1 MDVFELP
8 DPEPQDYTVTIV
20 VVIVLLVLIIIVA
33 GNIIIIIIM
42 SCHVD
47 IIVFMTVSLT
57 LHAKNNSKW
66 CFSSGGNEGAD
77 ATVSLKILTSKLTLM
92 LFLIAG
98 SEGTSA
104 GATPSIRKTFIVKHI
119 YLLSVNLFI

>member
-33 GNIIIIIIM
+33 GNIIINIIM

-77 ATVSLKILTSKLTLM
+77 ATVSLKILTSKLLCSNCRIRRNLYRCNTIHTQDLH
-92 LFLIAG
+92 
-98 SEGTSA
+98 
-104 GATPSIRKTFIVKHI
+104 RKTHI

>member
-8 DPEPQDYTVTIV
+8 EPGPQDYTVTIV

-33 GNIIIIIIM
+33 GNIIIIIM
-42 SCHVD
+42 PCHVD

-66 CFSSGGNEGAD
+66 CFSSGGNEGVE

-98 SEGTSA
+98 SEGTST

>member
-42 SCHVD
+42 SCRYHCLYD
-47 IIVFMTVSLT
+47 
-57 LHAKNNSKW
+57 
-66 CFSSGGNEGAD
+66 
-77 ATVSLKILTSKLTLM
+77 
-92 LFLIAG
+92 
-98 SEGTSA
+98 
-104 GATPSIRKTFIVKHI
+104 
-119 YLLSVNLFI
+119 SVPHSPCQEQQQMVLQQWWK

>member
-42 SCHVD
+42 SCHVY

-77 ATVSLKILTSKLTLM
+77 ATVSLNILTSKLLCSFY
-92 LFLIAG
+92 LQDQKEPLQVQHHPYAR
-98 SEGTSA
+98 
-104 GATPSIRKTFIVKHI
+104 PS
-119 YLLSVNLFI
+119 S

>member
-33 GNIIIIIIM
+33 GNIIIIIIIM

-77 ATVSLKILTSKLTLM
+77 ATVSLNILTSKLTLM
-92 LFLIAG
+92 L
-98 SEGTSA
+98 
-104 GATPSIRKTFIVKHI
+104 
-119 YLLSVNLFI
+119 

>member
-66 CFSSGGNEGAD
+66 CFSSGGNEGVD

-92 LFLIAG
+92 L
-98 SEGTSA
+98 
-104 GATPSIRKTFIVKHI
+104 
-119 YLLSVNLFI
+119 